1 MKWICVEVRM
11 EVNNSNYPR
20 LVRILRFGEFFE
32 SYEKVK
38 LNDPIDCSVIKVS
51 TDSSA
56 TQCKLFHR
64 AQNETLSMSH
74 SEFTS
79 GKFCQDILFFREA
92 TMSHTG

>member
-11 EVNNSNYPR
+11 EVTNSNYPR

-51 TDSSA
+51 QTQTSQTSA
-56 TQCKLFHR
+56 STRK
-64 AQNETLSMSH
+64 
-74 SEFTS
+74 
-79 GKFCQDILFFREA
+79 
-92 TMSHTG
+92 